1 MLKLA
6 YELSTKFDIEEIE
19 EYEQSYFFELVKRQV
34 EDYQKKKLKEKSV
47 ILKKKTSFKNEKK
60 EESKHYDTLEDD
72 EIENIL

>member
-19 EYEQSYFFELVKRQV
+19 EYEQSYFFELVKKQV
-34 EDYQKKKLKEKSV
+34 EDYQKKKLKEKS
-47 ILKKKTSFKNEKK
+47 ILPKKKIPFKNENK
-60 EESKHYDTLEDD
+60 EESKHYDTLEDE

>member
-47 ILKKKTSFKNEKK
+47 ILKKKTLFKNEKK

>member
-1 MLKLA
+1 
-6 YELSTKFDIEEIE
+6 
-19 EYEQSYFFELVKRQV
+19 VKRQV

-47 ILKKKTSFKNEKK
+47 ILKKKTPFKNEKK